1 MKKMKYFKWMCV
13 NLPTFNGSKQVG
25 GDDINME
32 HD

>member
-1 MKKMKYFKWMCV
+1 MCV